1 MTAMMNFFG
10 IFRRKLALY
19 DYDPSQLSPNVDSE
33 VELSFRAGDIL
44 LIFGDMDDDGFFM
57 GELHGRRGLVP
68 SNFLTDVPTSY
79 MRAAFVESISE
90 PGSKGYLNLNGPVST
105 RSNGVQKINNGGVT
119 VVSNNRAQPRV
130 LGQQRRWP

>member
-1 MTAMMNFFG
+1 MAKLFMY

-68 SNFLTDVPTSY
+68 SNFLTDVPTSF
-79 MRAAFVESISE
+79 MRAAFAESISE
-90 PGSKGYLNLNGPVST
+90 PGSKAFVNLNGSLST
-105 RSNGVQKINNGGVT
+105 RPNGVQKINNGGVT

-130 LGQQRRWP
+130 LGQQRRWS